1 MDMMRAVRV
10 TRFGGPEALVM
21 QEVPRPQP
29 ASGEVLVRV
38 EATAINP
45 VDWKY
50 REGRFPNMALPFT
63 PGGDFCGTVEAVG
76 EGVKG
81 FQKGDSVYGV
91 APGSVG
97 ADAEFVAVPLSN
109 VSLKPRALGPVE
121 AASVP
126 LAGMTAWQGLF
137 DHGQLKPEQ
146 TVLILGAS
154 GSVGSFAVQL
164 AKLHGATVIGTA
176 SSRNVARVKRLGA
189 DRVIDYRKEK
199 VEETVKGVDLVL
211 DLVGGDL
218 QKRAISCLKSGGR
231 LVSAVQPPDE
241 AAAQASGVSAL
252 MFRMR
257 PDAGQLRDLAA
268 KVEAGDLT
276 VEVAKIL
283 PLEKAAEAEEL
294 NRRGEIDG
302 KIVLQIYHA

>member
-1 MDMMRAVRV
+1 MEMMRAVRV

-21 QEVPRPQP
+21 QEVPRPRP
-29 ASGEVLVRV
+29 AAGEVLVRV

-45 VDWKY
+45 IDWKL
-50 REGRFPNMALPFT
+50 REGRFPNLALPFT
-63 PGGDFCGTVEAVG
+63 PGGDFCGAVEAVG
-76 EGVKG
+76 EGVEG

-97 ADAEFVAVPLSN
+97 AEAEFVAVPLSH
-109 VSLKPRALGPVE
+109 VSLKPRSLGPVE

-137 DHGQLKPEQ
+137 QHGRLQPGQ

-154 GSVGSFAVQL
+154 GGVGSFAVQL
-164 AKLHGATVIGTA
+164 AKKHGAAVIGTA
-176 SSRNVARVKRLGA
+176 SSRNVPRVRRLGA

-199 VEETVKGVDLVL
+199 VEETVKGVDLIL
-211 DLVGGDL
+211 DLVGGEL
-218 QKRAISCLKSGGR
+218 QKRAVSCLKSGGR

-241 AAAQASGVSAL
+241 AAAQAAGVTAL
-252 MFRMR
+252 MFRMT
-257 PDAGQLRDLAA
+257 PDHRQLRELAA
-268 KVEAGDLT
+268 RLEAGDLT
-276 VEVAKIL
+276 AEVAKIL

-294 NRRGEIDG
+294 NRRGEVDG

>member
-1 MDMMRAVRV
+1 MDTMRAVRV

-21 QEVPRPQP
+21 QEVPKPQP
-29 ASGEVLVRV
+29 AAGEVLVRV

-45 VDWKY
+45 VDWKL
-50 REGRFPNMALPFT
+50 REGRFPNLALPFT

-91 APGSVG
+91 APGSLG

-109 VSLKPRALGPVE
+109 MSLKPRTLGPVE

-137 DHGQLKPEQ
+137 EHGRLAPGQ

-154 GSVGSFAVQL
+154 GGVGSFAVQL

-176 SSRNVARVKRLGA
+176 SSRNVARVRRLGA

-211 DLVGGDL
+211 DLVGGEL
-218 QKRAISCLKSGGR
+218 QKRAMSCLKDGGR

-241 AAAQASGVSAL
+241 ASAKASGISAL
-252 MFRMR
+252 MFRMK
-257 PDAGQLRDLAA
+257 PDAQQLRELAA
-268 KVEAGDLT
+268 KLEGGELT
-276 VEVAKIL
+276 AEVAKIL